1 MGLLKLLFGK
11 KVKNILEEAVDVAK
25 DDKELQ
31 QAFGDLGYHTDMLE
45 LRSAEFHIVFPDSE
59 RFKYKSDAEIRILN
73 ENYEKLLKEM
83 CKKYPDD
90 KELLKKLQ
98 EIS

>member
-11 KVKNILEEAVDVAK
+11 KVKNILEQAVDAAK

-31 QAFGDLGYHTDMLE
+31 KAFGDLGYSTDKME
-45 LRSAEFHIVFPDSE
+45 LLALDFCRRHPDD
-59 RFKYKSDAEIRILN
+59 KNCGDYKTGD
-73 ENYEKLLKEM
+73 YEKLLKKM